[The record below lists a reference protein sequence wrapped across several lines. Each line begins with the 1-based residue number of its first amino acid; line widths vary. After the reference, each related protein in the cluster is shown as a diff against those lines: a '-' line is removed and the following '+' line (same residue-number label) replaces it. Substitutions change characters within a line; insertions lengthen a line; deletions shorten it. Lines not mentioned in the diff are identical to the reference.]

1 MAETKI
7 LNLAS
12 FEDVETLKQ
21 TTKSQGEEI
30 SQVKQDLGS
39 QNTIFNGALFDYK
52 YNLLAGRIWV
62 HGSWASSKPTDVK
75 NRIRTGIINIDGLP
89 NTFFVKV
96 ADGYLWN
103 YYAFNGAYIGA
114 GNEWKKTGYFK
125 LSQHGNPTQISV
137 LIKREDDAEIT
148 DITNTASKIKI
159 EFELFNSFYKDL
171 RMIKNESKG
180 CLAKISKL

>member
-89 NTFFVKV
+89 NTFFCK
-96 ADGYLWN
+96 
-103 YYAFNGAYIGA
+103 
-114 GNEWKKTGYFK
+114 
-125 LSQHGNPTQISV
+125 S
-137 LIKREDDAEIT
+137 
-148 DITNTASKIKI
+148 
-159 EFELFNSFYKDL
+159 
-171 RMIKNESKG
+171 
-180 CLAKISKL
+180 C